1 MADIQDKH
9 SLSRAQG
16 LLPHPRTRK
25 TRALRGP
32 QRRTAHASTKTK
44 AAPKPKFSSKQKSRK
59 RRWPSRVPK
68 PKIIKRGKT
77 TIRRYS
83 HREFHRFEEIQGKT
97 VDYAEVYTSGEYHSI
112 AIYFQDK
119 TLFHFTIDL
128 GFTMETQYADVKTG
142 NWRTRKRWPLIHSET
157 LRG

>member
-16 LLPHPRTRK
+16 LLLHRRTRK
-25 TRALRGP
+25 TGALRGP
-32 QRRTAHASTKTK
+32 QRRAAHASTKTK
-44 AAPKPKFSSKQKSRK
+44 SSSKQKSKK
-59 RRWPSRVPK
+59 RRWLSRVPK
-68 PKIIKRGKT
+68 PKMIKHGKT

-119 TLFHFTIDL
+119 TLLHFTLDP

-142 NWRTRKRWPLIHSET
+142 NWRTRKRWPLIHSQT
-157 LRG
+157 LRA